1 MSMVRWDPFNNVTAL
16 QDRINRLFDDAF
28 PTRREFEEDVS
39 KGDWRPAVDIYD
51 TDEAVVIHVE
61 LPGISKE
68 NISVEVRGNVL
79 TLRGE
84 KSINKDFSEEN
95 CCRQERC
102 YGTFQRAFTLPSS
115 INSQSI
121 KASFKDGILELKI
134 PKPEEERPT
143 QITVNIE

>member
-1 MSMVRWDPFNNVTAL
+1 MVRWDPFNNVTAL